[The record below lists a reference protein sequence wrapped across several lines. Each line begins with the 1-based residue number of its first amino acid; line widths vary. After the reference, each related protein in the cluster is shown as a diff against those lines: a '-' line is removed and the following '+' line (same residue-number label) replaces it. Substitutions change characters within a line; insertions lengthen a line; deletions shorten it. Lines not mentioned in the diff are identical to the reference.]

1 MMKTPGNKK
10 AKIHQ
15 FVKKNDSSGWF
26 RSIDLW
32 VMGPARF
39 HCATL
44 LLVVKVNENH
54 VDVKIGV
61 LFMKKS

>member
-1 MMKTPGNKK
+1 
-10 AKIHQ
+10 
-15 FVKKNDSSGWF
+15 
-26 RSIDLW
+26 
-32 VMGPARF
+32 MGPARF